1 MKTLKPLLPLA
12 VGADLAGLAGLVVV
26 SELDVLAV
34 DDRLLLAGLTAGARL
49 HRGLGGRGQGGDQG
63 DPGREVITAGEG
75 EGPGG
80 SEPGWLGREGR
91 GARAGGVGAVLALSV
106 AAARAEQLAELGSL
120 RLGVRLRGAPHVD
133 SGQQVVLTESQD
145 IK

>member
-1 MKTLKPLLPLA
+1 MSDHFPAEAP
-12 VGADLAGLAGLVVV
+12 GPPLAGLLVV
-26 SELDVLAV
+26 LQPDVLAV
-34 DDRLLLAGLTAGARL
+34 DDGLLLARLTAGARL
-49 HRGLGGRGQGGDQG
+49 QHRLAGRHLITGG
-63 DPGREVITAGEG
+63 GEG

-133 SGQQVVLTESQD
+133 SGQQVILTESQD